1 MSSHIIPARRP
12 EPLRRECQRL
22 AIEAHQALGCRGM
35 SRSDTIV
42 AEDGAVYLLEVN
54 TIPGMTSTS
63 LLPDAAR
70 AAGIEFPE
78 LCRMLVGFALEG
90 REPKR

>member
-1 MSSHIIPARRP
+1 MSSHIIPARVSDEARA
-12 EPLRRECQRL
+12 ECQRL
-22 AIEAHQALGCRGM
+22 ALAAHKLLGCRGM

-42 AEDGAVYLLEVN
+42 TPEGKVYLLEVN

-70 AAGIEFPE
+70 AAGIEFPQ
-78 LCRMLVGFALEG
+78 LCERLVALAM
-90 REPKR
+90 EPR